1 MSWWDIGKGDNVIGD
16 QAADILGKALE
27 KIANE
32 RVKTGQQK
40 PTLQELLDNFMA
52 VIQNGTLKFIAG
64 MDNLMIQQITIELA
78 SGKKVTTGT
87 TNLTEN
93 KLYAE
98 FCDTLNQIVIAYENR
113 WQRKPKLQEL
123 LACMQFVLSFQPSN
137 YLVDA
142 ENLVIKDIFAQSV
155 ENLG

>member
-16 QAADILGKALE
+16 QPADILGKALE

-32 RVKTGQQK
+32 RVETGKQK
-40 PTLQELLDNFMA
+40 PTLQVLLDNLMA
-52 VIQNGTLKFIAG
+52 VIQNGTLNFFAD
-64 MDNLMIQQITIELA
+64 MDNFMIKTITVELA
-78 SGKKVTTGT
+78 SGAKVTTGVT
-87 TNLTEN
+87 SLTDN
-93 KLYAE
+93 KLYVE
-98 FCDTLNQIVIAYENR
+98 FCDTLNKIVISYENR

-123 LACMQFVLSFQPSN
+123 LACMQFVLSFEPSN

-142 ENLVIKDIFAQSV
+142 ENLVIKDIFAQCV